1 MSIKRGKNV
10 IETVE
15 ELEAW
20 LNEGEYCS
28 EEKFTWKPSDVRPV
42 ETQEEFDAIVEQ
54 CIREK
59 LFDLSP
65 EEIRTFLTQPV
76 TFSGFEEGKSFDEVI
91 DVIRQEK
98 VKKILKEIDT
108 SPL

>member
-1 MSIKRGKNV
+1 MSIKSGKNV

-28 EEKFTWKPSDVRPV
+28 EEKFTWKPGDVRPV

-65 EEIRTFLTQPV
+65 EEICTFLTRPV
-76 TFSGFEEGKSFDEVI
+76 TFSGFEEGKSFDGVI
-91 DVIRQEK
+91 DELIRQEK
-98 VKKILKEIDT
+98 VKKRY
-108 SPL
+108 